1 MASFQVLNPSSQPCD
16 FRAEV
21 LSRSEAFKNDPELL
35 NTWAHSNTPA
45 VTHVLHVSDVDVCT
59 EFHQRANFHNGS
71 PMEKETGEN
80 NAN

>member
-21 LSRSEAFKNDPELL
+21 LSQAEAFKSNPELL
-35 NTWAHSNTPA
+35 NTWASSNTPT
-45 VTHVLHVSDVDVCT
+45 VTHILHASDVDVCT
-59 EFHQRANFHNGS
+59 EFHQRANFHHGS

-80 NAN
+80 NAY